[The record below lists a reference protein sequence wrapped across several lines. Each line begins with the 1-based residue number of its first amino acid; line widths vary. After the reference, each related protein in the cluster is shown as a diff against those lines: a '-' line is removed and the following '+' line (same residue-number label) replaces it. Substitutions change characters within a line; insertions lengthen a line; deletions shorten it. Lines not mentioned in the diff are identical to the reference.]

1 VNPVISLNPL
11 VSLTEPTEPIGLT
24 DLTEPTETIGLADPI
39 DPTESTDLTESTG
52 LTESAGPN
60 DLPLDTISV
69 ALTDPPLSMADFH

>member
-1 VNPVISLNPL
+1 MNPVISLNPL

-24 DLTEPTETIGLADPI
+24 DLTEPTETTGLADPI
-39 DPTESTDLTESTG
+39 DPTDLTESTG

-69 ALTDPPLSMADFH
+69 ALTDPPLSVADFH